1 MMTIDYKKFNY
12 VKVGHYTNL
21 LAQIDKLRIET
32 GPVKLCPFM
41 DPLMSKLAL
50 MHPEWTIVGID
61 PRWYIHDEFFQVQK
75 FVIYAGHEVVGRI
88 NRDGWR
94 DNAEDYKYEIFN
106 ERVRLARE
114 RSGGMRTKDMKKAL
128 KAIDGFFAPT
138 TNEERRSK
146 AINDMGGHIT
156 SAVWKTQRE
165 LNDVFSGIIPAMAN
179 YIASNLEELRPILAS
194 HGVGGPTLDK
204 LIVKLEPYS
213 AMAQINTARNNR
225 TGTTVV
231 LVEDRYM
238 LIHDSDQ
245 LTPIVVTSQQLDPV
259 MAGKIGVLKVYDNN
273 EEALENVGMR
283 LNPHTF
289 YVLP

>member
-1 MMTIDYKKFNY
+1 MTIDYKKNNY

-61 PRWYIHDEFFQVQK
+61 PRWHINDEFFQVQK

-156 SAVWKTQRE
+156 SAIWKTQRE

-179 YIASNLEELRPILAS
+179 YIASNLEELRPVLIS
-194 HGVGGPTLDK
+194 HGMGEPKLDK
-204 LIVKLEPYS
+204 LVAKLEPYNS
-213 AMAQINTARNNR
+213 MNQINTARNDK

-245 LTPIVVTSQQLDPV
+245 LAPVVVTSQQLDPV
-259 MAGKIGVLKVYDNN
+259 MAGKIGILKVFDNT
-273 EEALENVGMR
+273 EEALAGVGMR
-283 LNPHTF
+283 LNSYTF

>member
-1 MMTIDYKKFNY
+1 MTIDYKKNNY

-21 LAQIDKLRIET
+21 MAQIDKLRIET

-41 DPLMSKLAL
+41 EPLMSKLAL

-61 PRWYIHDEFFQVQK
+61 PRWHINEEFFQVQK

-94 DNAEDYKYEIFN
+94 DNAEDYKYEIYN
-106 ERVRLARE
+106 DRVQKARE

-146 AINDMGGHIT
+146 AVNDMGSHIT
-156 SAVWKTQRE
+156 SAVWRAQRE

-179 YIASNLEELRPILAS
+179 YVASNLEELRPILVA

-204 LIVKLEPYS
+204 LVVKLEPYNS
-213 AMAQINTARNNR
+213 MAQINEARKNS

-238 LIHDSDQ
+238 LIHDSDR
-245 LTPIVVTSQQLDPV
+245 LTPVVVTSQQLDPV
-259 MAGKIGVLKVYDNN
+259 MAGKIGILKVYDND
-273 EEALENVGMR
+273 EAPLDGVGIR
-283 LNPHTF
+283 LNSYTF
-289 YVLP
+289 YILS

>member
-61 PRWYIHDEFFQVQK
+61 PRWYINDEFFQVQK

>member
-1 MMTIDYKKFNY
+1 MTIDYKKHNY

-21 LAQIDKLRIET
+21 MAQIPKERTET
-32 GPVKLCPFM
+32 GPVTLCPFM
-41 DPLMSKLAL
+41 DPLISKLAL

-61 PRWYIHDEFFQVQK
+61 PRWHINDAFFQTQK

-94 DNAEDYKYEIFN
+94 DDKEDYKYEIFN

-138 TNEERRSK
+138 TDAERRSK
-146 AINDMGGHIT
+146 AVSDMGSHIT

-179 YIASNLEELRPILAS
+179 YIASNLEELRPALVS
-194 HGVGGPTLDK
+194 HGMGEPTLDK
-204 LIVKLEPYS
+204 LIVKLEPYN

-245 LTPIVVTSQQLDPV
+245 LTPVVVTSQQLDPA

-273 EEALENVGMR
+273 EEALENVGIR

>member
-1 MMTIDYKKFNY
+1 MTIDYKRFNY

-21 LAQIDKLRIET
+21 MAQIHKERNET

-41 DPLMSKLAL
+41 EPLISKLAL
-50 MHPEWTIVGID
+50 THPEWNIVGVD
-61 PRWYIHDEFFQVQK
+61 PRWHINDAFYQAQK

-94 DNAEDYKYEIFN
+94 DDKEDYKYEIFN
-106 ERVRLARE
+106 ERVRQARE

-138 TNEERRSK
+138 TDAERRSK
-146 AINDMGGHIT
+146 AVSDMGSHIT

-165 LNDVFSGIIPAMAN
+165 VNEVFSGIIPAMAN

-194 HGVGGPTLDK
+194 QGVSGPTLDK
-204 LIVKLEPYS
+204 LVVKLEPYNI
-213 AMAQINTARNNR
+213 MAQINTARNNK

-238 LIHDSDQ
+238 LIHDSDP
-245 LTPIVVTSQQLDPV
+245 TAPVVVTSRQLDPA
-259 MAGKIGVLKVYDNN
+259 MAGKIGILKVYDND
-273 EEALENVGMR
+273 EVPLDGVGIR
-283 LNPHTF
+283 LNSYTF
-289 YVLP
+289 YILP

>member
-1 MMTIDYKKFNY
+1 MTIDYKRFNY

-21 LAQIDKLRIET
+21 MAQIPKERSEN

-41 DPLMSKLAL
+41 EPLMSKLAL
-50 MHPEWTIVGID
+50 MHPEWTIVGVD
-61 PRWYIHDEFFQVQK
+61 PRWHINDAFYQAQK
-75 FVIYAGHEVVGRI
+75 FIIYAGHEIVGRI

-94 DNAEDYKYEIFN
+94 DSGEDYKYEIFN

-156 SAVWKTQRE
+156 SAIWKTQRE
-165 LNDVFSGIIPAMAN
+165 LNDVFSGVIPAIAN
-179 YIASNLEELRPILAS
+179 YIASNLEELRPVLVS
-194 HGVGGPTLDK
+194 YGMGEPKLDK
-204 LIVKLEPYS
+204 LVAKLEPYNS
-213 AMAQINTARNNR
+213 MAQINTARNDK

-245 LTPIVVTSQQLDPV
+245 TNPVVVTSQQLDPV
-259 MAGKIGVLKVYDNN
+259 MAGKIGILKVFDNT
-273 EEALENVGMR
+273 EEALAGVGMR
-283 LNPHTF
+283 LNSYTF